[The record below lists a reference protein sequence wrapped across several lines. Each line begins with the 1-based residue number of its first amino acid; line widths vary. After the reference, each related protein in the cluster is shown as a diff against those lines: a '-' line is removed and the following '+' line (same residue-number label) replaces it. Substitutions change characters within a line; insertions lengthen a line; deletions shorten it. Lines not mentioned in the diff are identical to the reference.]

1 MTEKNTEI
9 NVSKID
15 AAIAAAKARKAAKE
29 GASAATEKPAKPAK
43 APKEPKG
50 PKEPADPKKVKPSK
64 EEREAKVA
72 ALKAAREERKAKKA
86 AERAAVAAAKAAAKK
101 PAHVAKLDRA
111 ASKLPLMN
119 TIASEMFSEIT
130 ANLSRA
136 QIDAVAQHL
145 LHWNRVKATE
155 AATVAKLEPGETVR
169 IVGGDGRFVGYTGT
183 VEKAQRIRCY
193 VNVPDI
199 GKVVYLFT
207 SDVEVIVPAATGT
220 EG

>member
-86 AERAAVAAAKAAAKK
+86 AEKK